1 MFHPMPDVNELVS
14 PYSLLVRYTPERDGH
29 KRKGMSAMPTEYF
42 FISDM
47 HIGGDG
53 ELKSCDFEVEL
64 IDFLKQLE
72 RKHGAELIINGDAF
86 GLWEFTTL
94 EGTEK
99 LKALIKQQP
108 RLFEQFRKTGE
119 KVPITLMPGNHDY
132 ELACYPE
139 YVDRL
144 KEYNINLVQ
153 EVAITREVAGKKVW
167 IEHGQQHDERNR
179 MPDFGNPYAEPVGY
193 FVTASIVGTAGRY
206 SEFGRGDWLKDL
218 QAVMPITDIPTWM
231 ISNYFYREMG
241 PMLRLILLP
250 FLLLFGLGVFVALG
264 GLLQA
269 IGILDFNP
277 LLDNPLTNS
286 FGITGEALGVILF
299 LNGVITFFLLLAA
312 IPLWFLLRDV
322 RKTLKRYNILRTKG
336 PTKEADAPYIEA
348 AKRVFEQDPDV
359 EVFIYGH
366 THDVSLKEVNGKA
379 IINTGTWLKL
389 PKKVPVLF
397 GYLPPVYYPSFCL
410 NYFRI
415 TDEAGRVAVH
425 YERIEKEPSSEL
437 TWEQRLLTQTKR
449 KTNEGVLIPSKTLLG
464 TQGSD
469 KGESLLGV

>member
-1 MFHPMPDVNELVS
+1 
-14 PYSLLVRYTPERDGH
+14 
-29 KRKGMSAMPTEYF
+29 MPTEYF

-53 ELKSCDFEVEL
+53 ELQNCDFEVEL

-99 LKALIKQQP
+99 LEALIEQQSG
-108 RLFEQFRKTGE
+108 LFEQFRKTGE

-153 EVAITREVAGKKVW
+153 EVSITREVAGKKVW
-167 IEHGQQHDERNR
+167 IEHGQQHDKRNR

-218 QAVMPITDIPTWM
+218 QAVMPITDIPTWI

-250 FLLLFGLGVFVALG
+250 FLLLFSLGFLVVLSW
-264 GLLQA
+264 LLQA
-269 IGILDFNP
+269 VDILSFNP
-277 LLDNPLTNS
+277 ILDNPLTHS
-286 FGITGEALGVILF
+286 LGITGNVLRAVLLVEGLLA
-299 LNGVITFFLLLAA
+299 LLLILALIPAA
-312 IPLWFLLRDV
+312 IPLGILLRDV
-322 RKTLKRYNILRTKG
+322 LKTLDRYHIFK
-336 PTKEADAPYIEA
+336 PKAPMKEADASYLEA
-348 AKRVFEQDPDV
+348 ARQVFEQDPDV
-359 EVFIYGH
+359 AVFVYGH
-366 THDVSLKEVNGKA
+366 THIASLKEVDGKVV
-379 IINTGTWLKL
+379 INTGTWLKL
-389 PKKVPVLF
+389 PKKVSVLF
-397 GYLPPVYYPSFCL
+397 GYLPPVYRPVFRL
-410 NYFRI
+410 NYFKI
-415 TDEAGRVAVH
+415 TEEDGQVAIR
-425 YERIEKEPSSEL
+425 YERIEKIPPSEL
-437 TWEQRLLTQTKR
+437 TLSQRILTLAR
-449 KTNEGVLIPSKTLLG
+449 RLDEGAPIPERTVVDSNGHDDSVDRVGDTPTEG
-464 TQGSD
+464 RP
-469 KGESLLGV
+469 